1 MTRPLSSEKMP
12 EIQVSTDAP
21 VRRVLSEAEKLPWR
35 GKSAG
40 KSGFS
45 CGGLVSVL
53 LHACLFAGIFL
64 VSGWPAVREDVVL
77 PITLVSAGMASSG
90 SGTAPG
96 GQGESG
102 ASSGEGAA
110 VPPSA
115 AVSAGGVSPEA
126 EAEKTGSAA
135 RAEDASVPAKQAG
148 DAEAPAEKNAGAGT
162 KPEKE
167 EPAAAE
173 PAVEKTAPA
182 QAEKKPR
189 DVRADS
195 VSRTAVSRNEKRPVE
210 KERAEKKERAGRK
223 GAGDQRRRTAE
234 KKNAALSEP
243 GIRNPAAAQEER
255 VPPRPVPAPAGAA
268 ESAGAGRKV
277 PASQSAGNGGTG
289 NGAGR
294 GSASGDGV
302 SKTPGGGEGVFTLG
316 QLDTPPA
323 VIRQVRPEYPP
334 EAQRRGIEGRVTVR
348 LIVDTEGKPTQCA
361 VQSAQPAGVFEKS
374 ALKAAGAMR
383 FTPGRSKGRAVRTL
397 VLLPFDYRLR

>member
-1 MTRPLSSEKMP
+1 MTRPVSSEKMP

-21 VRRVLSEAEKLPWR
+21 VRRGLSEAEKLPWH

-77 PITLVSAGMASSG
+77 PFALVSAGMASSG
-90 SGTAPG
+90 SGTVPG

-102 ASSGEGAA
+102 ASSGAGAA

-115 AVSAGGVSPEA
+115 EISASGVSPDA
-126 EAEKTGSAA
+126 EAEKAGAAA
-135 RAEDASVPAKQAG
+135 RAEDISVPAKQTG
-148 DAEAPAEKNAGAGT
+148 DAKVPAEKNARAGT
-162 KPEKE
+162 KPAE
-167 EPAAAE
+167 EVPAAAE
-173 PAVEKTAPA
+173 PAVEKPDPA
-182 QAEKKPR
+182 QAEENPR
-189 DVRADS
+189 AVRADS
-195 VSRTAVSRNEKRPVE
+195 VSRTAVSRHEKRSVE
-210 KERAEKKERAGRK
+210 KERVERKEQAGRK
-223 GAGDQRRRTAE
+223 GAGNQRRRTAE
-234 KKNAALSEP
+234 KKNAAVSEP
-243 GIRNPAAAQEER
+243 RNRNSAAAQEER
-255 VPPRPVPAPAGAA
+255 VSPRPVPAPAGAA
-268 ESAGAGRKV
+268 ESAGAGGKV
-277 PASQSAGNGGTG
+277 PASYSAGNGGTG
-289 NGAGR
+289 NRAGR
-294 GSASGDGV
+294 GTASREGTPG
-302 SKTPGGGEGVFTLG
+302 TPGGGEGVFTLG

-334 EAQRRGIEGRVTVR
+334 EAQRHGIEGRVTVR
-348 LIVDTEGKPTQCA
+348 LIVDTDGNPAQCA
-361 VQSAQPAGVFEKS
+361 VQGAQPAGVFEKS

>member
-53 LHACLFAGIFL
+53 MHACLFAGIFL

-77 PITLVSAGMASSG
+77 PIALVSAGMASSG

-115 AVSAGGVSPEA
+115 AVSADGVSPEA

-167 EPAAAE
+167 EPASAE

-195 VSRTAVSRNEKRPVE
+195 VSRNEKRPVE
-210 KERAEKKERAGRK
+210 KERAGRK

-268 ESAGAGRKV
+268 ESAGAGGKV

-289 NGAGR
+289 NGASR
-294 GSASGDGV
+294 GSASGEGV

>member
-77 PITLVSAGMASSG
+77 PIALVSAGMASSG

-115 AVSAGGVSPEA
+115 AVSADGVSPEA

-167 EPAAAE
+167 EPASAE

-195 VSRTAVSRNEKRPVE
+195 VSRNEKRPVE
-210 KERAEKKERAGRK
+210 KERAGRK

-268 ESAGAGRKV
+268 ESAGAGGKV

-289 NGAGR
+289 NGASR
-294 GSASGDGV
+294 GSASGEGV

-383 FTPGRSKGRAVRTL
+383 LTPGRSKGRAVRTL

>member
-77 PITLVSAGMASSG
+77 PIALVSAGMASSG

-115 AVSAGGVSPEA
+115 AVSADGVSPEA

-173 PAVEKTAPA
+173 PAVEKTLLRRRRKNRGMSGLILYPGPQYPGMRSAPW
-182 QAEKKPR
+182 
-189 DVRADS
+189 
-195 VSRTAVSRNEKRPVE
+195 KRS
-210 KERAEKKERAGRK
+210 G
-223 GAGDQRRRTAE
+223 QRRRSGQGEKAPETSAAE
-234 KKNAALSEP
+234 QRRRKTPRFQNP
-243 GIRNPAAAQEER
+243 GSGTPRPRRKSGFPR
-255 VPPRPVPAPAGAA
+255 VPFQPRPGRRNQRAQAGRFRHPRVQEMAAPGTELAA
-268 ESAGAGRKV
+268 EA
-277 PASQSAGNGGTG
+277 
-289 NGAGR
+289 
-294 GSASGDGV
+294 
-302 SKTPGGGEGVFTLG
+302 
-316 QLDTPPA
+316 
-323 VIRQVRPEYPP
+323 RPEMGYRKLR
-334 EAQRRGIEGRVTVR
+334 A
-348 LIVDTEGKPTQCA
+348 EGKAYSRWGSSTLPRPLSGRCVRSIRLRRSGA
-361 VQSAQPAGVFEKS
+361 
-374 ALKAAGAMR
+374 ALKA
-383 FTPGRSKGRAVRTL
+383 V
-397 VLLPFDYRLR
+397 

>member
-53 LHACLFAGIFL
+53 MHACLFAGIFL

-77 PITLVSAGMASSG
+77 PIALVSAGMASSG

-115 AVSAGGVSPEA
+115 AVSADGVSPEA

-135 RAEDASVPAKQAG
+135 RAKDASVPAKQAG

-167 EPAAAE
+167 EPASAE

-195 VSRTAVSRNEKRPVE
+195 VSRNEKRPVE
-210 KERAEKKERAGRK
+210 KERAGRK

-255 VPPRPVPAPAGAA
+255 VPPRPVPSPAGAA
-268 ESAGAGRKV
+268 ESAGAGGKV

-289 NGAGR
+289 NGASR
-294 GSASGDGV
+294 GSASGEGV

>member
-21 VRRVLSEAEKLPWR
+21 VRRGLSEAEKLPWR

-53 LHACLFAGIFL
+53 MHACLFAGIFL

-77 PITLVSAGMASSG
+77 PIALVSAGMASSG

-115 AVSAGGVSPEA
+115 AVSADGVSPEA

-167 EPAAAE
+167 EPASAE

-195 VSRTAVSRNEKRPVE
+195 VSRNEKRPVE
-210 KERAEKKERAGRK
+210 KERAGRK

-268 ESAGAGRKV
+268 ESAGAGGKV

-289 NGAGR
+289 NGASR
-294 GSASGDGV
+294 GSASGEGV

>member
-53 LHACLFAGIFL
+53 MHACLFAGIFL

-77 PITLVSAGMASSG
+77 PIALVSAGMASSG

-115 AVSAGGVSPEA
+115 AVSADGVSPAA

-167 EPAAAE
+167 EPASAE

-195 VSRTAVSRNEKRPVE
+195 VSRNEKRPVE
-210 KERAEKKERAGRK
+210 KERAGRK

-268 ESAGAGRKV
+268 ESAGAGGKV

-289 NGAGR
+289 NGASR
-294 GSASGDGV
+294 GSASGEGV

>member
-1 MTRPLSSEKMP
+1 MTRPVSSEKMP

-21 VRRVLSEAEKLPWR
+21 VRRVLSEAEKLPWH

-77 PITLVSAGMASSG
+77 PIALVSAGMASSG

-96 GQGESG
+96 GQGETG

-115 AVSAGGVSPEA
+115 AVSADGVSSEA
-126 EAEKTGSAA
+126 EVEKTGSAA
-135 RAEDASVPAKQAG
+135 LAEDASVPEKQAG
-148 DAEAPAEKNAGAGT
+148 VTEAPAEKDAGSGT

-173 PAVEKTAPA
+173 PAVEKPAPA

-189 DVRADS
+189 DVRGDS
-195 VSRTAVSRNEKRPVE
+195 VSRAAVSRNEKRPVE
-210 KERAEKKERAGRK
+210 KERAGRK

-234 KKNAALSEP
+234 KKNATLSEP

-255 VPPRPVPAPAGAA
+255 VSPRPVPAPAGAA
-268 ESAGAGRKV
+268 ESAGAGGKV
-277 PASQSAGNGGTG
+277 PASQSAGNGGTV
-289 NGAGR
+289 NRAGR
-294 GSASGDGV
+294 GTASGEGTPG
-302 SKTPGGGEGVFTLG
+302 TPGGGKGVFTLG
-316 QLDTPPA
+316 HLDTPPA
-323 VIRQVRPEYPP
+323 VIRQARPEYPP

>member
-53 LHACLFAGIFL
+53 MHACLFAGIFL

-77 PITLVSAGMASSG
+77 PIALVSAGMASSG

-115 AVSAGGVSPEA
+115 AVSADGVSPEA

-167 EPAAAE
+167 EPASAE

-195 VSRTAVSRNEKRPVE
+195 VSRNEKRPVE
-210 KERAEKKERAGRK
+210 KERAGRK

-268 ESAGAGRKV
+268 ESAGAGGKV

-289 NGAGR
+289 NGASR
-294 GSASGDGV
+294 GSASGEGV
-302 SKTPGGGEGVFTLG
+302 SKTSGGGEGVFTLG

>member
-77 PITLVSAGMASSG
+77 PIALVSAGMASSG

-115 AVSAGGVSPEA
+115 AVSADGVSPEA

-182 QAEKKPR
+182 QAEPAR
-189 DVRADS
+189 SSTRWRLCS
-195 VSRTAVSRNEKRPVE
+195 TPISAV
-210 KERAEKKERAGRK
+210 
-223 GAGDQRRRTAE
+223 
-234 KKNAALSEP
+234 
-243 GIRNPAAAQEER
+243 
-255 VPPRPVPAPAGAA
+255 
-268 ESAGAGRKV
+268 
-277 PASQSAGNGGTG
+277 
-289 NGAGR
+289 
-294 GSASGDGV
+294 
-302 SKTPGGGEGVFTLG
+302 
-316 QLDTPPA
+316 
-323 VIRQVRPEYPP
+323 
-334 EAQRRGIEGRVTVR
+334 
-348 LIVDTEGKPTQCA
+348 
-361 VQSAQPAGVFEKS
+361 
-374 ALKAAGAMR
+374 
-383 FTPGRSKGRAVRTL
+383 
-397 VLLPFDYRLR
+397 

>member
-1 MTRPLSSEKMP
+1 MTPPLSSEKMP

-53 LHACLFAGIFL
+53 MHACLFAGIFL

-77 PITLVSAGMASSG
+77 PIALVSAGMASSG

-115 AVSAGGVSPEA
+115 AVSADGVSPEA

-167 EPAAAE
+167 EPASAE

-195 VSRTAVSRNEKRPVE
+195 VSRNEKRPVE
-210 KERAEKKERAGRK
+210 KERAGRK

-268 ESAGAGRKV
+268 ESAGAGGKV

-289 NGAGR
+289 NGASR
-294 GSASGDGV
+294 GSASGEGV

>member
-53 LHACLFAGIFL
+53 MHACLFAGIFL

-77 PITLVSAGMASSG
+77 PIALVSAGMASSG

-115 AVSAGGVSPEA
+115 AVSADGVSPEA

-167 EPAAAE
+167 EPASAE

-195 VSRTAVSRNEKRPVE
+195 VSRNEKRPVE
-210 KERAEKKERAGRK
+210 KERAGRK

-268 ESAGAGRKV
+268 ESAGAGGKV

-289 NGAGR
+289 NGASR
-294 GSASGDGV
+294 GSASGEGV

-383 FTPGRSKGRAVRTL
+383 FTPGRTKGRAVRTL

>member
-53 LHACLFAGIFL
+53 MHACLFAGIFL

-77 PITLVSAGMASSG
+77 PIALVSAGMASSG

-115 AVSAGGVSPEA
+115 AVSADGVSPEA

-167 EPAAAE
+167 EPASAE

-195 VSRTAVSRNEKRPVE
+195 VSRNEKRPVE
-210 KERAEKKERAGRK
+210 KERAGRK

-268 ESAGAGRKV
+268 ESAGAGGKV

-289 NGAGR
+289 NGASR
-294 GSASGDGV
+294 GSASGEGV

-316 QLDTPPA
+316 QLDTPPD

>member
-53 LHACLFAGIFL
+53 MHACLFAGIFL

-77 PITLVSAGMASSG
+77 PIALVSAGMASSG

-115 AVSAGGVSPEA
+115 AVSADGVSPEA

-167 EPAAAE
+167 EPASAE

-195 VSRTAVSRNEKRPVE
+195 VSRNEKRPVE
-210 KERAEKKERAGRK
+210 KERAGRK

-243 GIRNPAAAQEER
+243 GIRNPATAQEER

-268 ESAGAGRKV
+268 ESAGAGGKV

-289 NGAGR
+289 NGASR
-294 GSASGDGV
+294 GSASGEGV

>member
-53 LHACLFAGIFL
+53 MHACLFAGIFL

-77 PITLVSAGMASSG
+77 PIALVSAGMASSG

-110 VPPSA
+110 VPPAA
-115 AVSAGGVSPEA
+115 AVSADGVSPEA

-167 EPAAAE
+167 EPASAE

-195 VSRTAVSRNEKRPVE
+195 VSRNEKRPVE
-210 KERAEKKERAGRK
+210 KERAGRK

-268 ESAGAGRKV
+268 ESAGAGGKV

-289 NGAGR
+289 NGASR
-294 GSASGDGV
+294 GSASGEGV

>member
-53 LHACLFAGIFL
+53 MHACLFAGIFL

-77 PITLVSAGMASSG
+77 PIALVSAGMASSG

-115 AVSAGGVSPEA
+115 AVSADGVSPEA

-167 EPAAAE
+167 EPASAE

-195 VSRTAVSRNEKRPVE
+195 VSRNEKRPVE
-210 KERAEKKERAGRK
+210 KERAGRK

-268 ESAGAGRKV
+268 ESAGAGGKV

-289 NGAGR
+289 NGASR
-294 GSASGDGV
+294 GSASGEGV

-348 LIVDTEGKPTQCA
+348 LIVDKEGKPTQCA

>member
-35 GKSAG
+35 GKSAR

-53 LHACLFAGIFL
+53 MHACLFAGIFL

-77 PITLVSAGMASSG
+77 PIALVSAGMASSG

-115 AVSAGGVSPEA
+115 AVSADGVSPEA

-167 EPAAAE
+167 EPASAE

-195 VSRTAVSRNEKRPVE
+195 VSRNEKRPVE
-210 KERAEKKERAGRK
+210 KERAGRK

-268 ESAGAGRKV
+268 ESAGAGGKV

-289 NGAGR
+289 NGASR
-294 GSASGDGV
+294 GSASGEGV

>member
-53 LHACLFAGIFL
+53 MHACLFAGIFL

-77 PITLVSAGMASSG
+77 PIALVSAGMASSG

-115 AVSAGGVSPEA
+115 AVSADGVSPEA

-167 EPAAAE
+167 EPASAE

-195 VSRTAVSRNEKRPVE
+195 VSRNEKRPVE
-210 KERAEKKERAGRK
+210 KERAGRK

-234 KKNAALSEP
+234 NKNAALSEP
-243 GIRNPAAAQEER
+243 GIRNPATAQEER

-268 ESAGAGRKV
+268 ESAGAGGKV

-289 NGAGR
+289 NGASR
-294 GSASGDGV
+294 GSASGEGV

>member
-53 LHACLFAGIFL
+53 MHACLFAGIFL

-77 PITLVSAGMASSG
+77 PIALVSAGMASSG

-115 AVSAGGVSPEA
+115 AVSADGVSPEA

-162 KPEKE
+162 KSEKE
-167 EPAAAE
+167 EPASAE

-195 VSRTAVSRNEKRPVE
+195 VSRNEKRPVE
-210 KERAEKKERAGRK
+210 KERAGRK

-234 KKNAALSEP
+234 EKNAALSEP

-268 ESAGAGRKV
+268 ESAGAGGKV

-289 NGAGR
+289 NGASR
-294 GSASGDGV
+294 GSASGEGV

>member
-53 LHACLFAGIFL
+53 MHACLFAGIFL

-77 PITLVSAGMASSG
+77 PIALVSAGMASSG

-115 AVSAGGVSPEA
+115 AVSADGVSPEA

-148 DAEAPAEKNAGAGT
+148 DAEAPAEKNAGAVT

-167 EPAAAE
+167 EPASAE

-195 VSRTAVSRNEKRPVE
+195 VSRNEKRPVE
-210 KERAEKKERAGRK
+210 KERAGRK

-268 ESAGAGRKV
+268 ESAGAGGKV

-289 NGAGR
+289 NGASR
-294 GSASGDGV
+294 GSASGEGV

>member
-53 LHACLFAGIFL
+53 MHACLFAGIFL

-77 PITLVSAGMASSG
+77 PIALVSAGMASSG

-115 AVSAGGVSPEA
+115 AVSADGVSPEA

-148 DAEAPAEKNAGAGT
+148 DAEAPADKNAGAGT

-167 EPAAAE
+167 EPASAE

-195 VSRTAVSRNEKRPVE
+195 VSRNEKRPVE
-210 KERAEKKERAGRK
+210 KERAGRK

-243 GIRNPAAAQEER
+243 GIRNPATAQEER

-268 ESAGAGRKV
+268 ESAGAGGKV

-289 NGAGR
+289 NGASR
-294 GSASGDGV
+294 GSASGEGV

>member
-1 MTRPLSSEKMP
+1 
-12 EIQVSTDAP
+12 
-21 VRRVLSEAEKLPWR
+21 
-35 GKSAG
+35 
-40 KSGFS
+40 
-45 CGGLVSVL
+45 
-53 LHACLFAGIFL
+53 
-64 VSGWPAVREDVVL
+64 
-77 PITLVSAGMASSG
+77 MASSG

-115 AVSAGGVSPEA
+115 AVSADGVSPEA

-167 EPAAAE
+167 EPASAE

-195 VSRTAVSRNEKRPVE
+195 VSRNEKRPVE
-210 KERAEKKERAGRK
+210 KERAGRK

-268 ESAGAGRKV
+268 ESAGAGGKV

-289 NGAGR
+289 NGASR
-294 GSASGDGV
+294 GSASGEGV